1 MSYNRKIT
9 EYALLPNGAFP
20 VDARSHFESFA
31 EANDVIRGGEN
42 GNITTV
48 ELASENGNEEKRFYV
63 GQIITTTSDGTYQ
76 VVATPNIFYDNVPNY
91 TVVFKTSNYGTNYD
105 LYGCKINVLTDP
117 NNIFIGNTAS
127 YWYNAED
134 EQTTD
139 SSSGNY
145 IRLYTPLGSYL
156 RIFITPS
163 SKGKNISFTANLK
176 NLKWPKSCYLIP
188 FGGGGAGGG
197 GALSLNVTS
206 PLHYDVSETK
216 LTLKLDSDSPLVVN
230 TNKELTLS
238 LDENTLKADKSSG
251 TAKLTL
257 NIASNAPFTTTN
269 GLSLA
274 IDNKGGLKQNSDNEL
289 YVEGIHKTIAKAD
302 TVDDIKVNNYIYQEI

>member
-20 VDARSHFESFA
+20 VDARSHFENFA

-91 TVVFKTSNYGTNYD
+91 TVTFAVTKYGEHGYN
-105 LYGCKINVLTDP
+105 INIVTDS
-117 NNIFIGNTAS
+117 NNIFINNTS
-127 YWYNAED
+127 SSWYNVQD
-134 EQTTD
+134 EPD
-139 SSSGNY
+139 MNGSY
-145 IRLYTPLGSYL
+145 VRLCTLLGSYL
-156 RIFITPS
+156 LVYIGTFSESINKS
-163 SKGKNISFTANLK
+163 VVVDLKG
-176 NLKWPKSCYLIP
+176 LKWPKDCYLIP

-197 GALSLNVTS
+197 GALSLNVES

-216 LTLKLDSDSPLVVN
+216 LTLKLDSDSPLAVN
-230 TNKELTLS
+230 SSNQLTLS
-238 LDENTLKADKSSG
+238 LDKNTLKVDKSSG

-274 IDNKGGLKQNSDNEL
+274 IDNKGGLKQNIKNEL
-289 YVEGIHKTIAKAD
+289 YVEGIHKTIAKTD

>member
-20 VDARSHFESFA
+20 LDPRSHFESLA
-31 EANDVIRGGEN
+31 EANDVIRGGED
-42 GNITTV
+42 GNITTA
-48 ELASENGNEEKRFYV
+48 ELASENGNEDKRFYV
-63 GQIITTTSDGTYQ
+63 GQIITTTSDETYQ
-76 VVATPNIFYDNVPNY
+76 VVATPNIFYDNIPNY
-91 TVVFKTSNYGTNYD
+91 TVVFTATNNIGKGAYD
-105 LYGCKINVLTDP
+105 IKVVIDS
-117 NNIFIGNTAS
+117 NNIFTGNAS
-127 YWYNAED
+127 SLRYNAED
-134 EQTTD
+134 KPIAN
-139 SSSGNY
+139 GNY
-145 IRLYTPLGSYL
+145 VRLYTPLGSYL
-156 RIFITPS
+156 RVNVGALS
-163 SKGKNISFTANLK
+163 LSESKKISFTANLK

-197 GALSLNVTS
+197 GALNLNVTS

-216 LTLKLDSDSPLVVN
+216 LTLQLDSGSPLAVN
-230 TNKELTLS
+230 TSNQLTLS
-238 LDENTLKADKSSG
+238 LDTNALKVDKSSG

-274 IDNKGGLKQNSDNEL
+274 IDNNGGLKQNSNNEL
-289 YVEGIHKTIAKAD
+289 YVEGTHKTVTKTD

>member
-20 VDARSHFESFA
+20 VDARSHFESLA
-31 EANDVIRGGEN
+31 EANDVIRGGKD

-76 VVATPNIFYDNVPNY
+76 VVATPNIFYNNVPNY
-91 TVVFKTSNYGTNYD
+91 TVTFIVTNNIGKFVYD
-105 LYGCKINVLTDP
+105 IKVVTDS
-117 NNIFIGNTAS
+117 NNIFTGNVNS
-127 YWYNAED
+127 LRYNEED
-134 EQTTD
+134 K
-139 SSSGNY
+139 SAANGNCV
-145 IRLYTPLGSYL
+145 RLYTPLGSYL
-156 RIFITPS
+156 LVNVGAPS
-163 SKGKNISFTANLK
+163 TSGSKNVSVAVDLK
-176 NLKWPKSCYLIP
+176 ENLKWPKDCYLVP

-197 GALSLNVTS
+197 GALNLNVES

-216 LTLKLDSDSPLVVN
+216 LTLKLDSDSPLAIN
-230 TNKELTLS
+230 SSNQLTLS
-238 LDENTLKADKSSG
+238 LDTNTLKVDKSSG

-269 GLSLA
+269 GLTLA
-274 IDNKGGLKQNSDNEL
+274 IDNNGGLKQNSNNEL
-289 YVEGIHKTIAKAD
+289 YVEGIHKTVTKTD

>member
-20 VDARSHFESFA
+20 LDPRSHFESLV
-31 EANDVIRGGEN
+31 EANDVIRGGED

-48 ELASENGNEEKRFYV
+48 ELASENGNEDKRFYV
-63 GQIITTTSDGTYQ
+63 GQIITTTSDETYQ
-76 VVATPNIFYDNVPNY
+76 VVATPNIFYDNIPNY
-91 TVVFKTSNYGTNYD
+91 TVVFTATNNIGKGAYD
-105 LYGCKINVLTDP
+105 IKVVIDS
-117 NNIFIGNTAS
+117 NNIFTGNAS
-127 YWYNAED
+127 SLRYNAED
-134 EQTTD
+134 KPIAN
-139 SSSGNY
+139 GNY
-145 IRLYTPLGSYL
+145 VRLYTPLGSYL
-156 RIFITPS
+156 RVNVGALS
-163 SKGKNISFTANLK
+163 LSESKKISFTANLE
-176 NLKWPKSCYLIP
+176 NLKWPKNCYLIP

-197 GALSLNVTS
+197 GALNLNVTS

-216 LTLKLDSDSPLVVN
+216 LTLQLDSGSPLAVN
-230 TNKELTLS
+230 TSNQLTLS
-238 LDENTLKADKSSG
+238 LDTNALKVDKSSG

-274 IDNKGGLKQNSDNEL
+274 IDNNGGLKQNSNNEL
-289 YVEGIHKTIAKAD
+289 YVEGIHKTVTKTD

>member
-20 VDARSHFESFA
+20 LDPRSHFESLV
-31 EANDVIRGGEN
+31 EANDVIRGGED

-48 ELASENGNEEKRFYV
+48 ELASENGNEDKRFYV

-76 VVATPNIFYDNVPNY
+76 VVATPNIFYDNIPNY
-91 TVVFKTSNYGTNYD
+91 TVVFTATNNIGKGAYD
-105 LYGCKINVLTDP
+105 IKVVIDS
-117 NNIFIGNTAS
+117 NNIFTGNAS
-127 YWYNAED
+127 SLRYNAED
-134 EQTTD
+134 KPIAN
-139 SSSGNY
+139 GNY
-145 IRLYTPLGSYL
+145 VRLYTPLGSYL
-156 RIFITPS
+156 RVNVGALS
-163 SKGKNISFTANLK
+163 LSESKKISFTANLED
-176 NLKWPKSCYLIP
+176 LKWPKNCYLIP

-197 GALSLNVTS
+197 GALNLNVTS

-216 LTLKLDSDSPLVVN
+216 LTLQLDSGSPLAVN
-230 TNKELTLS
+230 TSNQLTLS
-238 LDENTLKADKSSG
+238 LDTNTLKVDKSSG

-274 IDNKGGLKQNSDNEL
+274 IDNNGGLKQNSNNEL
-289 YVEGIHKTIAKAD
+289 YVEGTHKTVIKTD
-302 TVDDIKVNNYIYQEI
+302 SVDDIKVNNYIYQEI

>member
-20 VDARSHFESFA
+20 LDPRSHFESLV
-31 EANDVIRGGEN
+31 EANDVIRGGED

-48 ELASENGNEEKRFYV
+48 ELASENGNEDKRFYV

-76 VVATPNIFYDNVPNY
+76 VVATPNIFYKNIPNY
-91 TVVFKTSNYGTNYD
+91 TVVFTATTDYNGPVYH
-105 LYGCKINVLTDP
+105 INVVTDS
-117 NNIFIGNTAS
+117 NNIFTGNTNS
-127 YWYNAED
+127 LRYN
-134 EQTTD
+134 EQD
-139 SSSGNY
+139 KPARNGNY
-145 IRLYTPLGSYL
+145 VRLYTPLGSYL
-156 RIFITPS
+156 RVYVAAS
-163 SKGKNISFTANLK
+163 SEGKKISFTANLE

-197 GALSLNVTS
+197 GALNLNVTS

-216 LTLKLDSDSPLVVN
+216 LTLQLDSGSPLAVN
-230 TNKELTLS
+230 TSNQLTLS
-238 LDENTLKADKSSG
+238 LDTNTLKVDKSSG

-274 IDNKGGLKQNSDNEL
+274 IDNNGGLKQNSNNEL
-289 YVEGIHKTIAKAD
+289 YVEGTHKTVIKTD
-302 TVDDIKVNNYIYQEI
+302 SVDDIKVNNYIYQEI

>member
-20 VDARSHFESFA
+20 LDPRSHFESLV
-31 EANDVIRGGEN
+31 EANDVIRGGED

-48 ELASENGNEEKRFYV
+48 ELASENGNEDKRFYV

-76 VVATPNIFYDNVPNY
+76 VVATPNIFYDNIPNY
-91 TVVFKTSNYGTNYD
+91 TVVFTATNNIGKGAYD
-105 LYGCKINVLTDP
+105 IKVVIDS
-117 NNIFIGNTAS
+117 NNIFTGNAS
-127 YWYNAED
+127 SLRYNAED
-134 EQTTD
+134 KPIAN
-139 SSSGNY
+139 GNY
-145 IRLYTPLGSYL
+145 VRLYTPLGSYL
-156 RIFITPS
+156 RVNVGALS
-163 SKGKNISFTANLK
+163 LSESKKISFTANLK

-188 FGGGGAGGG
+188 FGSGGAGGG
-197 GALSLNVTS
+197 GALNLNVTS

-216 LTLKLDSDSPLVVN
+216 LTLQLDSGSPLAVN
-230 TNKELTLS
+230 TSNQLTLS
-238 LDENTLKADKSSG
+238 LDTNTLKVDKSSG

-274 IDNKGGLKQNSDNEL
+274 IDNNGGLKQNSNNEL
-289 YVEGIHKTIAKAD
+289 YVEGTHKTVIKTD
-302 TVDDIKVNNYIYQEI
+302 SVDDIKVNNYIYQEI

>member
-20 VDARSHFESFA
+20 VDARSHFESLA
-31 EANDVIRGGEN
+31 EANDVIRGGKY

-63 GQIITTTSDGTYQ
+63 RQIITTTSDGTYQ
-76 VVATPNIFYDNVPNY
+76 VVATPNIFYDNIPNY
-91 TVVFKTSNYGTNYD
+91 TVTFKATNNIGKIIYD
-105 LYGCKINVLTDP
+105 IEVVTDP
-117 NNIFIGNTAS
+117 NNIFTGNTNS
-127 YWYNAED
+127 LRYNAED
-134 EQTTD
+134 KPVAN
-139 SSSGNY
+139 GNY

-156 RIFITPS
+156 LINVGALSPWE
-163 SKGKNISFTANLK
+163 SKNVAFTANLK
-176 NLKWPKSCYLIP
+176 NLKWPKDCYLVP
-188 FGGGGAGGG
+188 FGGSGAGGG
-197 GALSLNVTS
+197 GALNLNASAPLRYDASKTELTLQLDSSS
-206 PLHYDVSETK
+206 PLA
-216 LTLKLDSDSPLVVN
+216 VN
-230 TNKELTLS
+230 SSNQLTLS
-238 LDENTLKADKSSG
+238 LDTNALKVDKSSG

-274 IDNKGGLKQNSDNEL
+274 IDNNGGLKQNSNNEL
-289 YVEGIHKTIAKAD
+289 YVEGIHKTVTKTD

>member
-20 VDARSHFESFA
+20 VDARSHFESLA
-31 EANDVIRGGEN
+31 EANDIVRGGEN

-63 GQIITTTSDGTYQ
+63 RQIITTTLDGTYQ
-76 VVATPNIFYDNVPNY
+76 VVATPNIFYNNIPNY
-91 TVVFKTSNYGTNYD
+91 TVTFTVTNNISKFVYD
-105 LYGCKINVLTDP
+105 IKVVTDS
-117 NNIFIGNTAS
+117 NNIFTGNTNS
-127 YWYNAED
+127 FRYNAED
-134 EQTTD
+134 KPVAN
-139 SSSGNY
+139 GNY
-145 IRLYTPLGSYL
+145 VRLYTPLGSYL
-156 RIFITPS
+156 LVNVGAPS
-163 SKGKNISFTANLK
+163 TSGSKNVSVAVDLK
-176 NLKWPKSCYLIP
+176 ENLKWPKDCYLVP

-197 GALSLNVTS
+197 GALNLNVES

-216 LTLKLDSDSPLVVN
+216 LTLKLDSDSPLAVN
-230 TNKELTLS
+230 ANKELTLS
-238 LDENTLKADKSSG
+238 LDTDALKVDKSSG

-269 GLSLA
+269 GLTLA
-274 IDNKGGLKQNSDNEL
+274 IDNNGGLKQNSKNEL
-289 YVEGIHKTIAKAD
+289 YVEGTHKTITKTD

>member
-31 EANDVIRGGEN
+31 EANDVIRGGEY

-76 VVATPNIFYDNVPNY
+76 VVATPNIFYNNIPSY
-91 TVVFKTSNYGTNYD
+91 TVVFKVTNYD
-105 LYGCKINVLTDP
+105 EHGYNINIITDP
-117 NNIFIGNTAS
+117 NNVFRNDIS
-127 YWYNAED
+127 SSWYNVQD
-134 EQTTD
+134 EPDMNGNWVRLCTRLDSYLLVYVDD
-139 SSSGNY
+139 SSVGINKS
-145 IRLYTPLGSYL
+145 
-156 RIFITPS
+156 ITIDL
-163 SKGKNISFTANLK
+163 KG
-176 NLKWPKSCYLIP
+176 LKWPKSCYLVP
-188 FGGGGAGGG
+188 FGGGGAGSG
-197 GALSLNVTS
+197 GALNLSVTS
-206 PLHYDVSETK
+206 PLHYDASETK
-216 LTLKLDSDSPLVVN
+216 LTLQLDSDSPLAVN
-230 TNKELTLS
+230 TSNQLTLS
-238 LDENTLKADKSSG
+238 LDTNALKVDKSNG

-274 IDNKGGLKQNSDNEL
+274 IDNNGGLKQNSNNEL
-289 YVEGIHKTIAKAD
+289 YVEGTHKTITKTD
-302 TVDDIKVNNYIYQEI
+302 TVDDIKLNNYIYQEI

>member
-20 VDARSHFESFA
+20 VDARSHFESLA

-91 TVVFKTSNYGTNYD
+91 TVVFKVTNYD
-105 LYGCKINVLTDP
+105 EHGYNINIVTDP
-117 NNIFIGNTAS
+117 NNIFRNDIS
-127 YWYNAED
+127 SSWYNVQD
-134 EQTTD
+134 EPDMNGNWVRLCTRLDSYLLVYVDD
-139 SSSGNY
+139 SSVGINKS
-145 IRLYTPLGSYL
+145 IAIDL
-156 RIFITPS
+156 
-163 SKGKNISFTANLK
+163 KG
-176 NLKWPKSCYLIP
+176 LKWPKDYYLIP

-197 GALSLNVTS
+197 GALNLNVTS

-216 LTLKLDSDSPLVVN
+216 LTLKLDSDSPLAVN
-230 TNKELTLS
+230 ANNQLTLS
-238 LDENTLKADKSSG
+238 LDKNALKVDKSSG

-257 NIASNAPFTTTN
+257 NIAPNAPFTTTN
-269 GLSLA
+269 GLTLA
-274 IDNKGGLKQNSDNEL
+274 IDNNGGLKQNSKNEL
-289 YVEGIHKTIAKAD
+289 YVEGTHKTIIKTD

>member
-31 EANDVIRGGEN
+31 EANDVIRGGEY

-76 VVATPNIFYDNVPNY
+76 VVATPNIFYNNVPNY
-91 TVVFKTSNYGTNYD
+91 TVVFTVSNGIGKGVYNI
-105 LYGCKINVLTDP
+105 KVVTDS
-117 NNIFIGNTAS
+117 NNIFTGNTNS
-127 YWYNAED
+127 FRYNAED
-134 EQTTD
+134 KAVANGE
-139 SSSGNY
+139 Y
-145 IRLYTPLGSYL
+145 VRLYTPLDSYL
-156 RIFITPS
+156 LVNVGALS
-163 SKGKNISFTANLK
+163 LSESKNVSFTANLK
-176 NLKWPKSCYLIP
+176 NLKWLKNYYLIP
-188 FGGGGAGGG
+188 FGGGGSSGGG
-197 GALSLNVTS
+197 TLNLNVTS

-216 LTLKLDSDSPLVVN
+216 LTLKLDSGSPLTVN
-230 TNKELTLS
+230 ASKELTLS
-238 LDENTLKADKSSG
+238 LDTNTLKVDDSSG
-251 TAKLTL
+251 TKKLTL

-274 IDNKGGLKQNSDNEL
+274 IDNNGGLKQNGSNEL
-289 YVEGIHKTIAKAD
+289 YVEGIHKTIKKTD
-302 TVDDIKVNNYIYQEI
+302 TVDNIKVNNYIYQEI

>member
-20 VDARSHFESFA
+20 LDPRSHFESLA
-31 EANDVIRGGEN
+31 EANDVIRGGKY

-76 VVATPNIFYDNVPNY
+76 VVATPNIFYNNIPSY
-91 TVVFKTSNYGTNYD
+91 TVTFKVTNYD
-105 LYGCKINVLTDP
+105 EHGYKINIVTDP
-117 NNIFIGNTAS
+117 NNVFRNDIS
-127 YWYNAED
+127 SSWYNVQD
-134 EQTTD
+134 KPDMNGNWVRLCTRLDSYLLVYVDDSSVGINKSITTD
-139 SSSGNY
+139 
-145 IRLYTPLGSYL
+145 L
-156 RIFITPS
+156 
-163 SKGKNISFTANLK
+163 KG
-176 NLKWPKSCYLIP
+176 LKWPKDYYLVP

-197 GALSLNVTS
+197 GALNLNVTS
-206 PLHYDVSETK
+206 PLYYDVSETK
-216 LTLKLDSDSPLVVN
+216 LTLKLDSDSPLAVN
-230 TNKELTLS
+230 ASNQLTLS
-238 LDENTLKADKSSG
+238 LDTNALKVDKSSE

-274 IDNKGGLKQNSDNEL
+274 IDNNGGLKQNSNNNEL
-289 YVEGIHKTIAKAD
+289 YVEGIHKTITKKD

>member
-20 VDARSHFESFA
+20 VDARSHFESLA
-31 EANDVIRGGEN
+31 EANDVIRGGEY

-76 VVATPNIFYDNVPNY
+76 VVATPNIFYDNIPNY
-91 TVVFKTSNYGTNYD
+91 TVTFTVIKYGED
-105 LYGCKINVLTDP
+105 VCEIDVVTDS
-117 NNIFIGNTAS
+117 NNIFTSNTNS
-127 YWYNAED
+127 LRYN
-134 EQTTD
+134 EQD
-139 SSSGNY
+139 KPAKYGDY

-156 RIFITPS
+156 RIHVAAS
-163 SKGKNISFTANLK
+163 SEGKNISFTANLK
-176 NLKWPKSCYLIP
+176 KSLKWPKDCYLIP

-197 GALSLNVTS
+197 GALNLSVES

-216 LTLKLDSDSPLVVN
+216 LTLKLDSDSPLAVN
-230 TNKELTLS
+230 SSNQLTLS
-238 LDENTLKADKSSG
+238 LDTDTLKVDKSSG

-257 NIASNAPFTTTN
+257 NIASNAPFTTSD

-274 IDNKGGLKQNSDNEL
+274 IDNNGGLKQNSNNEL
-289 YVEGIHKTIAKAD
+289 YVEGIHKTITKSD
-302 TVDDIKVNNYIYQEI
+302 TVDDIKVNNYIYKEI

>member
-20 VDARSHFESFA
+20 LDPRSHFESLV

-76 VVATPNIFYDNVPNY
+76 VVATPNIFYDNIPSY
-91 TVVFKTSNYGTNYD
+91 TVVFTATNNIGKSVYD
-105 LYGCKINVLTDP
+105 IKVVTDS
-117 NNIFIGNTAS
+117 NNIFTGNANS
-127 YWYNAED
+127 LRYNEED
-134 EQTTD
+134 KPVAN
-139 SSSGNY
+139 GNY
-145 IRLYTPLGSYL
+145 VRLYTPLGSYL
-156 RIFITPS
+156 RINVGALS
-163 SKGKNISFTANLK
+163 LSESKNISFTANLK
-176 NLKWPKSCYLIP
+176 NLKWLKNYYLVP
-188 FGGGGAGGG
+188 FGGGGTGG
-197 GALSLNVTS
+197 GALNLNASAPLRYDASKTELTLQLDSGS
-206 PLHYDVSETK
+206 PLAVN
-216 LTLKLDSDSPLVVN
+216 DS
-230 TNKELTLS
+230 KQLTLS
-238 LDENTLKADKSSG
+238 LDKNALKVDTSNG

-274 IDNKGGLKQNSDNEL
+274 IDNNGGLKQNSNNEL
-289 YVEGIHKTIAKAD
+289 YVEGTHKTVTKTD